1 MLRVLQLENDQPD
14 LLKTLDPEEYRWI
27 IEEDEEDEEAG
38 EVEAVDYSDQIVGM
52 TRSAGASS
60 KRSRCSL

>member
-27 IEEDEEDEEAG
+27 IEEDEEAG

>member
-1 MLRVLQLENDQPD
+1 MLCVLQLENDPHD
-14 LLKTLDPEEYRWI
+14 LLKTLDSEEYRWI
-27 IEEDEEDEEAG
+27 IEEDEGTG
-38 EVEAVDYSDQIVGM
+38 EVEVVDYSDQIVGK